1 MRKEDK
7 KILKYNHGEKSMK
20 VPFIIYPDLECISK
34 NSCQNDPRKSSAN
47 KINELTPSSFS
58 LSMHCSFDKRQKIN
72 LIIKNLE
79 NMKNLCLYLREH
91 ATKII
96 SYEKKEIIPLTNK
109 EIKIYH
115 RQKKIHICKKDLVP
129 MVITKSIIK

>member
-1 MRKEDK
+1 MRKEDN

-47 KINELTPSSFS
+47 KINELTPSCFS
-58 LSMHCSFDKRQKIN
+58 LSIHCSFDKRQKIN

-96 SYEKKEIIPLTNK
+96 NYEKKKRYHTTNK
-109 EIKIYH
+109 
-115 RQKKIHICKKDLVP
+115 
-129 MVITKSIIK
+129 